1 MIALIIGLGFA
12 ALAVVCGWAVTRA
25 HSWRVRLLWGILALI
40 YGAVSIACVAL
51 FGTLRTYQM
60 LTRREPVATI
70 ECWPSTARP
79 DEYRLAYR
87 PLARGKPG
95 LAGGAQVFQLYGD
108 SWSLSGNL
116 LIWRGWASVAGAK
129 TWYKITR
136 LEGRYEDAAK
146 ARTAPRVVYD
156 VNGGP
161 DAFWRLLYHL
171 QPWLPGVEAVYGG
184 SVYMPA
190 DPAKTFVVYASPTG
204 LLVKPQRRVVN

>member
-1 MIALIIGLGFA
+1 MIPLAIGLLFA

-25 HSWRVRLLWGILALI
+25 HSWRVRLLWAVLAVI
-40 YGAVSIACVAL
+40 YGAVSVACVAL

-70 ECWPSTARP
+70 ECWPSNTRP
-79 DEYRLAYR
+79 DEYRLVYR
-87 PLARGKPG
+87 PLAKGKPG
-95 LAGGAQVFQLYGD
+95 PAQVFQLYGD
-108 SWSLSGNL
+108 SWSLSSNL

-136 LEGRYEDAAK
+136 LEGRHDQTAK
-146 ARTAPRVVYD
+146 ARAAPRLIYD

-161 DAFWRLLYHL
+161 DAFWRLLYSL

-190 DPAKTFVVYASPTG
+190 DPEKTFVVYASPTG
-204 LLVKPQRRVVN
+204 LFVKPQRRQATSS